1 MGHTA
6 IYIYIGAQTVLTLNK
21 KNELKIRK
29 IATDQKIK
37 KQKFQFCELI
47 SRPDSVHLWKP

>member
-21 KNELKIRK
+21 NNE
-29 IATDQKIK
+29 ATDQKIK
-37 KQKFQFCELI
+37 KQKSQFCELI

>member
-29 IATDQKIK
+29 IATDQKIR
-37 KQKFQFCELI
+37 KQKSQFCEFI
-47 SRPDSVHLWKP
+47 SRPDSVHL